1 MSGISRL
8 AHEFVDEVRRDGRET
23 IDLMGSV
30 AAAARNV
37 LDDEIDAGLPDVDRS
52 HFELVVLDIETA
64 LEEHG
69 DYDYE

>member
-8 AHEFVDEVRRDGRET
+8 ARDFADEVRRDGRET
-23 IDLMGSV
+23 IDLMGGVS
-30 AAAARNV
+30 AAAQNV
-37 LDDEIDAGLPDVDRS
+37 IDDEIDAGLPSVDRS
-52 HFELVVLDIETA
+52 HYELVVLEIETA